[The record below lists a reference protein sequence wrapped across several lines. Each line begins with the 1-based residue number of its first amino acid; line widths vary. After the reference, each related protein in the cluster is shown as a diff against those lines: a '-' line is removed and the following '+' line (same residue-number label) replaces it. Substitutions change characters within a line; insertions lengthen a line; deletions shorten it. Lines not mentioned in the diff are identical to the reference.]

1 LLVDVVLV
9 GVVLEVGV
17 LLAVELEEEELEPQP
32 ATASVLARTATAVR
46 IALSGLLL
54 IGRAPVFARGR
65 ERPPYQGG
73 SA

>member
-1 LLVDVVLV
+1 VVLV

-32 ATASVLARTATAVR
+32 ATASVLARTAAAVS
-46 IALSGLLL
+46 ITVSGLLL